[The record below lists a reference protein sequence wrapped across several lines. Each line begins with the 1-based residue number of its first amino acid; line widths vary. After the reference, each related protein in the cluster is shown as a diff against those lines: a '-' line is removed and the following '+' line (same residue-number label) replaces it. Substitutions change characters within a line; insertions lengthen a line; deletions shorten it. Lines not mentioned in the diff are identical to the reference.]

1 MDRGSTNLGR
11 RARWH
16 SLPRLGQPE
25 PAARPLAEPRAGRA
39 GYRRVGGLVNQ
50 RRLHGAIDNLPP
62 AEFERQWWE
71 QKEAHVA

>member
-1 MDRGSTNLGR
+1 
-11 RARWH
+11 
-16 SLPRLGQPE
+16 
-25 PAARPLAEPRAGRA
+25 
-39 GYRRVGGLVNQ
+39 LVNQ